1 MQQHTK
7 PCPTCESPMH
17 VTQRYNGTLNML
29 TFMPSGHKVSISKN
43 VCVLARH
50 GPATL
55 LPIRGIIYLGRFH
68 FTALLISPGKKVW
81 YHDGQ
86 TTGQNLEL
94 KGDLDE
100 FSEQKLYEYN
110 GMKAVTVMY
119 AKK

>member
-1 MQQHTK
+1 MRF
-7 PCPTCESPMH
+7 CFFFPTTDAERTS
-17 VTQRYNGTLNML
+17 L
-29 TFMPSGHKVSISKN
+29 TYVRTRN
-43 VCVLARH
+43 
-50 GPATL
+50 
-55 LPIRGIIYLGRFH
+55 LGRFH

-100 FSEQKLYEYN
+100 FSEKKLYEYN